1 MFWAG
6 ILSSG
11 VAAGVTPLGVCRYLY
26 PEGEGERVHA
36 IARTV
41 REQAGQALPS
51 EKPATFNCALFACPR
66 KYFFGKIENETLC
79 KRKFR
84 LKFQAFPKASSKPS
98 PVGDFQPGDE
108 MKSAKCSLHAFSSC
122 HFRVPGPFFRALFLQ
137 GVPMLKKRAYTL
149 ALACSTAFFAASA
162 FAAEPTIK
170 IGFPIPL
177 TGEIPKVGESS
188 KFAAELYREEVNAVG
203 GLEVG
208 GKKYPLEF
216 IFEDNESKPETAVN
230 VTLKLI
236 DRDKVLTIIGPQSSR
251 QAVPAAAVANDNEVP
266 MITPWSTNP
275 DATRDRPWVFRA
287 AFLDPF
293 QAPVVA
299 NFATKQFSAKK
310 AAVLFEISN
319 DYSKG
324 LADNFRGVW
333 EKLHGKGGVVAFESH
348 GPKDQDFSAQLT
360 KMIAAKPD
368 FIFLPENYSFA
379 ALIVPQA
386 RDLGFKGAFMGSD
399 AWGSAELMKLCGDA
413 CKGQFFSTHYAA
425 AGAKGKTKEFIDKYN
440 KKYGYV
446 PDDVAALTW
455 DAVTLV
461 AGAIQK
467 AGALDG
473 NTRAMRK
480 KIRDNLAMVQE
491 FKGIT
496 GDMRFDAQGDP
507 IKCAVIV
514 EIDKKGDFTF
524 KESVCP
530 Q

>member
-1 MFWAG
+1 M
-6 ILSSG
+6 LKE
-11 VAAGVTPLGVCRYLY
+11 V
-26 PEGEGERVHA
+26 
-36 IARTV
+36 RTSLLISV
-41 REQAGQALPS
+41 L
-51 EKPATFNCALFACPR
+51 ALF
-66 KYFFGKIENETLC
+66 
-79 KRKFR
+79 
-84 LKFQAFPKASSKPS
+84 
-98 PVGDFQPGDE
+98 V
-108 MKSAKCSLHAFSSC
+108 SAGA
-122 HFRVPGPFFRALFLQ
+122 
-137 GVPMLKKRAYTL
+137 M
-149 ALACSTAFFAASA
+149 
-162 FAAEPTIK
+162 AAETIK

-177 TGEIPKVGESS
+177 TGEIPKVGEST
-188 KFAAELYREEVNAVG
+188 KYAAEIFREEVNARG

-236 DRDKVLTIIGPQSSR
+236 DRDEVLAIIGPQSSR
-251 QAVPAAAVANDNEVP
+251 QAVPAGAVANDNETP

-275 DATRDRPWVFRA
+275 EATRDRPWVFRA

-293 QAPVVA
+293 QAPVA
-299 NFATKQFSAKK
+299 ADFATKQFGARKT
-310 AAVLFEISN
+310 AVLFEISN

-324 LADNFRGVW
+324 LADNFKEAW
-333 EKLHGKGGVVAFESH
+333 EKRHGAGSVASFESH

-360 KMIAAKPD
+360 KIIAAKPD

-386 RDLGFKGAFMGSD
+386 RDLGYQGPFMGSD
-399 AWGSAELMKLCGDA
+399 AWGSAELMKLCGEP

-425 AGAKGKTKEFIDKYN
+425 AGAQGATKEFIDKYD

-455 DAVTLV
+455 DAVALITE
-461 AGAIQK
+461 AIQK

-473 NTRAMRK
+473 NTRKMRK
-480 KIRDNLAMVQE
+480 AIRDNLASVKE

-496 GDMRFDAQGDP
+496 GDMRFDEQGDP

-514 EIDKKGDFTF
+514 AIDSQGEFTF

-530 Q
+530 